1 MNIFIHIQQ
10 LYVVISHIH
19 KFRFNDIFLSYE
31 YIYLHSRHIIFIHFQ
46 GQIFYSTRLQYVI
59 QHFVR
64 IFFYAHHWIPGSYPL
79 HLLETSDIIFFL
91 ATKGNNK
98 ADEERPNKREDK

>member
-46 GQIFYSTRLQYVI
+46 GQNFYSTRLQYVI
-59 QHFVR
+59 QHFFARLLLR
-64 IFFYAHHWIPGSYPL
+64 IIGPQAPARS
-79 HLLETSDIIFFL
+79 IFWKQVTTF
-91 ATKGNNK
+91 
-98 ADEERPNKREDK
+98 